1 MTKKE
6 RVQRAIQFGQPD
18 RIPVYHFN
26 FNQTQGDILAYGLS
40 LADGNC
46 SEWGFVWEKMD
57 DGTMGQPGAPVIPG
71 WEDFLHY
78 PFPRLN
84 REARLKNLPAF
95 RAQVSD
101 HYQVASIGI
110 SGFNIYTFIR
120 GFENSM
126 IDFLL
131 EPDKAIDLLERI
143 MDFEMQLVRIAAE
156 NQFDAV
162 HFGDDWGTQERLI
175 ISPTTWR
182 ELFKPRYQ
190 KQFALAH
197 DLGLDVWFHSCGCI
211 TEIVPDFHE
220 IGVDVM
226 NISQPNVV
234 NLDQVGHQLKGKQ
247 CFMVPISYQTV
258 SISGTREEILAE
270 GCRLYRHLGTP
281 AGGFIGYVEEYSSV
295 GMSPENY
302 QATIDAFT
310 LLNYEL

>member
-6 RVQRAIQFGQPD
+6 RVQRAIRFGQPD

-26 FNQTQGDILAYGLS
+26 FNQTRGDILAFGLS
-40 LADGNC
+40 LGDGNC
-46 SEWGFVWEKMD
+46 SEWGFMWEKMD
-57 DGTMGQPGAPVIPG
+57 DGTMGQPGDPVIAE
-71 WEDFLHY
+71 WEDFKNY
-78 PFPRLN
+78 QFPQLN
-84 REARLKNLPAF
+84 KKARLKNLPAF
-95 RAQVSD
+95 RAQVAD
-101 HYQVASIGI
+101 HYQIASIGI
-110 SGFNIYTFIR
+110 TGFNIYTFIR

-126 IDFLL
+126 IDFML
-131 EPDKAIDLLERI
+131 EPEKSIALLDQI
-143 MDFEMQLVRIAAE
+143 MEFEMQLVRLAAE

-162 HFGDDWGTQERLI
+162 HFGDDWGTQESLI
-175 ISPTTWR
+175 ISPKTWR
-182 ELFKPRYQ
+182 EIFRPRYHR
-190 KQFALAH
+190 QFALARH
-197 DLGLDVWFHSCGCI
+197 LGLDVWFHSCGCV

-234 NLDQVGHQLKGKQ
+234 DLKKIGQQLKGKQ

-270 GCRLYRHLGTP
+270 GRRLYQHLGTP

-302 QATIDAFT
+302 QSTIDAFT
-310 LLNYEL
+310 CLNP

>member
-6 RVQRAIQFGQPD
+6 RVQRAIHFGQPD

-40 LADGNC
+40 LAEGNC
-46 SEWGFVWEKMD
+46 SEWGFVWEKMN

-71 WEDFLHY
+71 WDDFQHY
-78 PFPRLN
+78 PFPQLN

-95 RAQVSD
+95 RTQVAD

-131 EPDKAIDLLERI
+131 ETEKAIDLLERI

-190 KQFALAH
+190 RQFALAH
-197 DLGLDVWFHSCGCI
+197 ELGLDVWFHSCGCI
-211 TEIVPDFHE
+211 TEILPDFHE

-234 NLDQVGHQLKGKQ
+234 NLDQVGNQLKGKQ

-270 GCRLYRHLGTP
+270 GRRLYRHLGTP

-302 QATIDAFT
+302 QATIDAFS
-310 LLNYEL
+310 LLNS